1 MPPLDSGLGGN
12 YKARRDDRG
21 PTLVTGTIY
30 FPTNEG
36 LPQARTSDRR
46 KPAKGCEGEAIAGG
60 CGGVPHNNDTPSL
73 GQGDEV
79 DQLADLTS
87 HRLEVTP

>member
-1 MPPLDSGLGGN
+1 M
-12 YKARRDDRG
+12 

-87 HRLEVTP
+87 NRLEVTP